1 MVWDFFKNLARQ
13 KANSIQAGAKGKVM
27 GAQAKAKSKA
37 AARINKGFKDAGD
50 KAKGAAKGAVKGG
63 KDKAPAKAQ
72 QAPAQKDEGMGLFGK
87 KKSGGQSQPAME
99 AAAPAEVGF
108 GDKTQFIQ
116 VMEEDQ
122 PRMCVGWLVAMNGAQ
137 KGQDFRIVDGKNM
150 IGTAADADIVL
161 TDQYM
166 SSRHAVL
173 RHEDGQYILVDLDST
188 NGTYVND
195 TRCQKEELIDNDRVR
210 LGRTELWLKALQ

>member
-13 KANSIQAGAKGKVM
+13 KANQVQARAKGKVM
-27 GAQAKAKSKA
+27 SAQTKAKSKA
-37 AARINKGFKDAGD
+37 AAKVNKGLKDAGD
-50 KAKGAAKGAVKGG
+50 KAKGAAKGG
-63 KDKAPAKAQ
+63 KDKAAVKAQ
-72 QAPAQKDEGMGLFGK
+72 QGPAQKDEGMGLFGK
-87 KKSGGQSQPAME
+87 KKGGGSQPAME
-99 AAAPAEVGF
+99 AAAPDSGF

-210 LGRTELWLKALQ
+210 LGRTELWFKALQ